1 MRSAAPI
8 RLAIV
13 LSHPTQYY
21 SPWFRWLKAHTTIEF
36 RVFYLW
42 EFGVSA
48 RRDPQFKTVFAWDVD
63 LLSGYESEFVPNV
76 ARSPGAESFWGFN
89 NPSLAGRLAA
99 WRPDALLIFGYKWL
113 THVRTIGWAR
123 RRGVPLIFR
132 GDSHFLGRPDP
143 GWRRTLPLRWL
154 FRRFA
159 AVTYVGAPNRAY
171 FEKLGVP
178 PRKLFFAPH
187 AVNRELFD
195 PANPGHR
202 AAAAALR
209 AELGIGPGTRVVLFA
224 GKLLQAKQPRALLEA
239 FLKADAA
246 YAGRGQVEFSAVG
259 QPDRT
264 KLDLT
269 PSAAEKRD
277 GNIASTFSFVFV
289 GEGDEKARLQ
299 EIARG
304 APAGSVHFLPFAN
317 QSEMPSR
324 YLLADIF
331 ALPSRGLYETW
342 GLAVNEAMHMG
353 VPCLVSDRVG
363 CQQDLVTD
371 GQTGW
376 VFRAD
381 DPGTL
386 QDKLGVAMAAVA
398 DDAGREKLRAAVLG
412 RISGYTYEQTTNGL
426 LAAIGSLGAQM
437 P

>member
-8 RLAIV
+8 RLAVV

-21 SPWFRWLKAHTTIEF
+21 SPWFRWLQTHAAVEL

-63 LLSGYESEFVPNV
+63 LLSGYESEFVANV

-89 NPSLAGRLAA
+89 NPSLPARLAA

-113 THVRTIGWAR
+113 THVRTIGWGR
-123 RRGVPLIFR
+123 RNRVPLIFR

-159 AVTYVGAPNRAY
+159 AVTYVGAANRAY

-178 PRKLFFAPH
+178 ARKLFFAPH
-187 AVNRELFD
+187 AVNHELFD
-195 PANPGHR
+195 PADPRHR
-202 AAAAALR
+202 VAAEALR
-209 AELGIGPGTRVVLFA
+209 AELGIAPATKVVLFA
-224 GKLLQAKQPRALLEA
+224 GKLLPAKQPRELLEA
-239 FLKADAA
+239 FLA
-246 YAGRGQVEFSAVG
+246 YARRGQVDDIAV
-259 QPDRT
+259 PRRDCNII
-264 KLDLT
+264 DLT
-269 PSAAEKRD
+269 PSTAL
-277 GNIASTFSFVFV
+277 IFV
-289 GEGDEKARLQ
+289 GDGDEKHALQ
-299 EIARG
+299 EIARD
-304 APAGSVHFLPFAN
+304 APPGTVHFLPFAN

-331 ALPSRGLYETW
+331 ALPSRGFHETW

-371 GQTGW
+371 GETGW
-376 VFRAD
+376 VFPAD
-381 DPGTL
+381 DPRAL
-386 QDKLGVAMAAVA
+386 QDKLKTALAVVA
-398 DDAGREKLRAAVLG
+398 DDAGREKLRAAVLEQ
-412 RISGYTYEQTTNGL
+412 ISRYTYEQTTNGL
-426 LAAIGSLGAQM
+426 LAALGSLSLRR